1 MQALDDLKVEATTAI
16 ESAEDTATLE
26 KLRVD
31 LLGKKGRVTALLKS
45 LGQLD
50 AAERAE
56 SGRRDQCG

>member
-31 LLGKKGRVTALLKS
+31 LLGQKGACHRL
-45 LGQLD
+45 
-50 AAERAE
+50 AEIVG
-56 SGRRDQCG
+56 ST